1 MVSRLK
7 MSPGNSSDN
16 SANSMPEE
24 RRRSLAGNSMAE
36 MIACSDNLGTRTI
49 LATLCIRV
57 LEPEP

>member
-1 MVSRLK
+1 

-49 LATLCIRV
+49 LATLFIRV